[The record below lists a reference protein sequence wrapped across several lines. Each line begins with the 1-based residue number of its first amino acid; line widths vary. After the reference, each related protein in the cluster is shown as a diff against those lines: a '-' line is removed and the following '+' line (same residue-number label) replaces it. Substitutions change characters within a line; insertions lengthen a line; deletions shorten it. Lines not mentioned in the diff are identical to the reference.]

1 MLLHEEQSGRF
12 LRRPKQDYPAATVA
26 EFCTAVLNGVGVTLA
41 HQHIVQADRA
51 VFESIIGNVGSI
63 LAFRVGALDAPTVAQ
78 QMQGVQASDLINQ
91 PNYRAF
97 AQIMIAGEKTKPFS
111 MTTRP

>member
-1 MLLHEEQSGRF
+1 MLSEVR
-12 LRRPKQDYPAATVA
+12 KY
-26 EFCTAVLNGVGVTLA
+26 GVGVTLA
-41 HQHIVQADRA
+41 HQHIVQADRS
-51 VFESIIGNVGSI
+51 VFESIMGNVGSM

-97 AQIMIAGEKTKPFS
+97 AQIMIAGEKSKPFS